1 MRKSLAHVSVV
12 STVAAFMLLGA
23 ADARAS
29 VLPNGWTVQ
38 PAGALTSLGDLPLH
52 MAFDHSGKWIAVTNA
67 GYAPPSVSIIEASSG
82 RVVDAQP
89 VDGVFYGV
97 AFGPDDSTLYVSTAQ
112 ASGVKVFGFD
122 RSSGKLTARATW
134 ALAKGDAWTDGLAVS
149 PDGST
154 VYVTGGAVS
163 KLYAVDA
170 ADGKIRW
177 TAPTGPEPLAVVLSS
192 DGDRAYVSDWGGS
205 SIAVIDAHTG
215 RAIATI
221 VVDHHP
227 NALAFSPDG
236 ATLYA
241 ACANADVVDVIDVKP
256 GKVRARFNPSLWDDA
271 IEGTTPSGL
280 AVTRD
285 GKTLFVAD
293 AGDNAVAALST
304 STGKLSGAVPVGWY
318 PTDVALG
325 ADGSTLFVLDGDGI
339 SGHPNPKFGHSA
351 IRKSDDSQ
359 YIGTL
364 LTGDLERVPLQGTAM
379 LADGLATARSDA
391 RYKGDPK
398 RAPAHGS
405 RVAYLRSAKIKH
417 VIYVIK
423 ENRTYDEILGDDP
436 RGDGDKSLAL
446 FGRKITPNIHR
457 LADDF
462 VLMDRFEENG
472 FVSVNGH
479 NWATAAYADD
489 YVEKLWPTAY
499 AGRGRE
505 NDSFASDD
513 APAVPDAGYLWN
525 DALAHGRSVR
535 DYGEFIAQDG
545 EKILYQPP
553 SLRGHVDLKYP
564 GWNLSISDQ
573 ARVDEWTREFDAY
586 ERDRDLPDLEIVY
599 LPDDHTAAT
608 RPGYRTPFAME
619 ASNDYAV
626 GRLVDRLSH
635 SSDWNDTVVF
645 VVEDD
650 SQSGPDHV
658 SAQRAEA
665 LIAGGLVRRHVVS
678 HDGFTQCSVLRTIET
693 VLALPPM
700 SQYDA
705 GALPMTSLFL
715 DEPDTTPWTA
725 SKPNISLTAI
735 NGSHAAHAQT
745 SMLFDLSRPDASNS
759 AAFEKVLFDYANAT
773 LGRNSRVAATRGR

>member
-1 MRKSLAHVSVV
+1 MRKSLALASVV
-12 STVAAFMLLGA
+12 STAAVFMLLA
-23 ADARAS
+23 AVHAQAT
-29 VLPNGWTVQ
+29 VLPNGWTVR

-52 MAFDHSGKWIAVTNA
+52 MAFDNSGKWIAVTNA
-67 GYAPPSVSIIEASSG
+67 GYAPPTVSIIEAASG
-82 RVVDAQP
+82 RVVDTQP
-89 VDGVFYGV
+89 LDGVFYGV
-97 AFGPDDSTLYVSTAQ
+97 EFAPDDSTLYVATAQ

-122 RSSGKLTARATW
+122 QSSGKLTARATW

-149 PDGST
+149 SDGST
-154 VYVTGGAVS
+154 VYVTGGLTQ
-163 KLYAVDA
+163 KLYAVDTA
-170 ADGKIRW
+170 SGKLRW
-177 TAPTGPEPLAVVLSS
+177 TARTGPEPLAVLLSS

-205 SIAVIDAHTG
+205 SIAVIDARTG
-215 RAIATI
+215 RPIATI

-227 NALAFSPDG
+227 NALAVSPDG

-241 ACANADVVDVIDVKP
+241 ACANADVVDVIDVKS
-256 GKVRARFNPSLWDDA
+256 GKVRARFKPSLWENA
-271 IEGTTPSGL
+271 LEGTTPSGL

-304 STGKLSGAVPVGWY
+304 STGKLTGAIPVGWY
-318 PTDVALG
+318 PTDVALT
-325 ADGSTLFVLDGDGI
+325 ADGSTLFVLDGDGV

-364 LTGDLERVPLQGTAM
+364 LTGDLERVPLQGSSM
-379 LADGLATARSDA
+379 LGQGLAAARDDA
-391 RYKGDPK
+391 LYHGD
-398 RAPAHGS
+398 APAT
-405 RVAYLRSAKIKH
+405 RPRSALVRH
-417 VIYVIK
+417 VIYIIK

-457 LADDF
+457 LADEF
-462 VLMDRFEENG
+462 VLMDHFEENG

-505 NDSFASDD
+505 NDSFFPDD
-513 APAVPDAGYLWN
+513 PPAVPDAGYLWN
-525 DALAHGRSVR
+525 DALAHGRTVR
-535 DYGEFIAQDG
+535 DYGEFIIQDG
-545 EKILYQPP
+545 KKIDYQAR
-553 SLRGHVDLKYP
+553 SLRGKIDLKFP
-564 GWNLSISDQ
+564 GWNLYVSDQ
-573 ARVDEWTREFDAY
+573 TRIDEWMREFDGY
-586 ERDRDLPDLEIVY
+586 DRDGGLPDLEIVY

-635 SSDWNDTVVF
+635 SRYWKDTVVF

-665 LIAGGLVRRHVVS
+665 LIAGGPVRRRVVS
-678 HDGFTQCSVLRTIET
+678 HDGFTQCSVLRTIEL
-693 VLALPPM
+693 VLGLPPM

-725 SKPNISLTAI
+725 SKPNISLAAR
-735 NGSHAAHAQT
+735 NGSNAVHAQT
-745 SMLFDLSRPDASNS
+745 SMLFDLSKPDASDE
-759 AAFEKVLFDYANAT
+759 AAFNAVLFDYAKAT
-773 LGRNSRVAATRGR
+773 LGRSSRGAATRER